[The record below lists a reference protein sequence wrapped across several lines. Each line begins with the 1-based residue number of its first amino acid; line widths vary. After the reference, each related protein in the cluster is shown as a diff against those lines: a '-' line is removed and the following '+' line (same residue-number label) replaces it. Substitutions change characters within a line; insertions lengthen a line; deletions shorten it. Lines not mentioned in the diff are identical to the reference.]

1 MMSLLVKKNKFDIGL
16 ISFKTSIVLLPSF
29 FVLSLILMTISL
41 VIRVIET
48 NLKEVFKDKLNYFLY
63 AATFLMIISCFS
75 SNNLVDQLNSYD
87 IPLEIYKNWKPF
99 LAWFDLFNWIPMFLI
114 YIYFQKY
121 LSTSKERKDIGILFL
136 IGTIPV
142 IISGFAQTWFGIYGP
157 FSFLNGLIVWYQRM
171 NPESAFTA
179 MFSNQNYAGAWL
191 NIIWPFTIALI
202 LQKNFKKIKRFFIL
216 VFGVL
221 ISIAIYQTFSRNA
234 GISYIISSLL
244 FTEKKYL
251 IFLFFFLFL
260 LFVPILLSN
269 FNINYQLQ
277 NFFKSIIPSK
287 FWNVD
292 NLTLINFG
300 SLPRVNIWLNSLHF
314 ISKRP
319 FLGWGANSF
328 PLLYEFETSI
338 LKNHSHNLYLSLAIN
353 YGIPVSILLTLF
365 IIFLFRRAFIKY
377 NKQRK
382 IEKFDKNLALF
393 DKAWLV
399 SIFTLM
405 ISQLFDIQYFEGRI
419 SLSMWILLAGLR
431 RF

>member
-1 MMSLLVKKNKFDIGL
+1 MLLFFKKNNFDIGL
-16 ISFKTSIVLLPSF
+16 IFFKTSIVLLPSF
-29 FVLSLILMTISL
+29 FVLSSILLFLSLI
-41 VIRVIET
+41 IRVIET
-48 NLKEVFKDKLNYFLY
+48 NLKEVIKDKLNYFLY
-63 AATFLMIISCFS
+63 AATFLMVISCFS
-75 SNNLVDQLNSYD
+75 SNNLLKQLNSYD
-87 IPLEIYKNWKPF
+87 IPLEIYKNWRPF
-99 LAWFDLFNWIPMFLI
+99 LAWIDLFNWIPMFLI

-142 IISGFAQTWFGIYGP
+142 LISGFSQTWFGIYGP
-157 FSFLNGLIVWYQRM
+157 FSFFNGLFVWYQRK
-171 NPESAFTA
+171 ESAFTA
-179 MFSNQNYAGAWL
+179 MFSNQNYAGTWL
-191 NIIWPFTIALI
+191 NIILPFVFALI
-202 LQKNFKKIKRFFIL
+202 LQKKFKNIKRFFIL
-216 VFGVL
+216 FFGVL
-221 ISIAIYQTFSRNA
+221 ITIAIYQTFSRNA
-234 GISYIISSLL
+234 GISYIISSYL

-260 LFVPILLSN
+260 FFIPIILSN

-287 FWNVD
+287 FWSVN
-292 NLTLINFG
+292 NIPLTNFT

-328 PLLYEFETSI
+328 PLLYEFENNI
-338 LKNHSHNLYLSLAIN
+338 FKNHSHNLYLSLAIN

-365 IIFLFRRAFIKY
+365 MIFLFRRAFIKY

-382 IEKFDKNLALF
+382 IEKHDENLALF

-399 SIFTLM
+399 SILTLM
-405 ISQLFDIQYFEGRI
+405 ISQLFDIQYFDGRI
-419 SLSMWILLAGLR
+419 SLSMWILLAGLSK
-431 RF
+431 F